1 MIRTFKCVKCEGED
15 VGLHLLEAHKL
26 KCECMDCGH
35 TWTEPTSDSCDYT
48 RPVDLK
54 RRPELYQ
61 LARMVMAIKN
71 SDDLINWHCLLNRAN
86 ELIAREEQ
94 ERNQT
99 PAKAEKE

>member
-1 MIRTFKCVKCEGED
+1 
-15 VGLHLLEAHKL
+15 
-26 KCECMDCGH
+26 
-35 TWTEPTSDSCDYT
+35 
-48 RPVDLK
+48 
-54 RRPELYQ
+54 
-61 LARMVMAIKN
+61 MVMAIKN